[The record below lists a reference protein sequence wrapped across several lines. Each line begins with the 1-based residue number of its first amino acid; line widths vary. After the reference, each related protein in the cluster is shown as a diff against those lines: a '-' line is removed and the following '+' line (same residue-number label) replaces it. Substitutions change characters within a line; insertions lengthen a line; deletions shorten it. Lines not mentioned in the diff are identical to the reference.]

1 MTGRAKN
8 TVRPSERSACGDHSL
23 CSVAEPEHTGSVG
36 LGVAEI
42 VRLLSLTPGQEG
54 RKDAGMASDRV
65 LAVVAYDDFQLL
77 DLAGPVEVFD
87 VAAKLGVT
95 PGYERVVVTPGGLPV
110 RSSSGID
117 VAADTSLADLAQRR
131 SPLDT
136 LLVVGGLGSRSAA
149 ADHEVVDQLTG
160 VARRARRVTS
170 VCTGA
175 LVLAAAGL
183 LDGYHATTH
192 WAWCDELAQSRPGV
206 IVEADRIYVQD
217 RDRWTSAGVTAGI
230 DLALALVDDDHGAEI
245 AHAAAGWLV
254 VFARR
259 PGGQAQFSAQ
269 LRAQAARTPSY
280 RRAAALAAR
289 PPRRGPQRRRPGP
302 PGWHERTELRP
313 RLPLRDGDQ
322 PAAHVEDLRVE
333 AARRLLETTE
343 LTVAAI
349 ATAVGFRH
357 AETLHRAVA
366 RRLATTPDRY
376 RQHFARRAS

>member
-1 MTGRAKN
+1 MTGAMTGRAKN

-95 PGYERVVVTPGGLPV
+95 PGYERVVVTPSGLPV

-217 RDRWTSAGVTAGI
+217 RDRWTSAGG
-230 DLALALVDDDHGAEI
+230 DRWDRPGPRP
-245 AHAAAGWLV
+245 GR
-254 VFARR
+254 RR
-259 PGGQAQFSAQ
+259 P
-269 LRAQAARTPSY
+269 
-280 RRAAALAAR
+280 RRR
-289 PPRRGPQRRRPGP
+289 DRPRRGGLAGRVRPPAGRPGAVQRPTASPGGSHTKLSPSCSAGCPTTSPRTSASP
-302 PGWHERTELRP
+302 PW
-313 RLPLRDGDQ
+313 
-322 PAAHVEDLRVE
+322 PA
-333 AARRLLETTE
+333 
-343 LTVAAI
+343 
-349 ATAVGFRH
+349 G
-357 AETLHRAVA
+357 
-366 RRLATTPDRY
+366 LA
-376 RQHFARRAS
+376 